1 MAIIALEG
9 MKFHAFHGVYEAEK
23 KTGAD
28 YLVDVYVQTVL
39 ATAAATDKVENTVNY
54 ESIFQICKAEMS
66 QPRQLLESVVN
77 AIFQRMKNQFPDMMA
92 LKVRVRKLNPP
103 LGGQVSAAWVEED
116 QMFMQQCPRCNKSFI
131 NYNPDDCWARFPN
144 LHPAT
149 KETLLRQY
157 GGKCL
162 CDACLKFYAG

>member
-9 MKFHAFHGVYEAEK
+9 MKFHAYHGVYEAEQK
-23 KTGAD
+23 IGAD
-28 YLVDVYVQTVL
+28 YIVDVYIGTIINPL
-39 ATAAATDKVENTVNY
+39 AEADQLEGTINY
-54 ESIFQICKAEMS
+54 ESVFQLCKMEMRT
-66 QPRQLLESVVN
+66 PRKLLEAVAMGIVK
-77 AIFQRMKNQFPDMMA
+77 RMKGQFPNMMA

-116 QMFMQQCPRCNKSFI
+116 QMFMQACPRCNRQFI
-131 NYNPDDCWARFPN
+131 NYDPGDCWKRFPN

-149 KETLLRQY
+149 RETLERQY
-157 GGKCL
+157 PGKCL